1 MESISNNT
9 LPELPPVKRRRR
21 RHSPAFKAEVLAA
34 CNEPGASIAAVA
46 QRYQLNAN
54 LIHKWRKA
62 ARDRAHPVE
71 TPAFVSVPVPGAV
84 NTGSESQVTFTLG
97 QLTIHW
103 PISHIERAASWLK
116 ALQA

>member
-9 LPELPPVKRRRR
+9 LPQLTPIKRPRR
-21 RHSPAFKAEVLAA
+21 RHASAFKAEVLAA
-34 CNEPGASIAAVA
+34 CAEHGASVAGVA

-62 ARDRAHPVE
+62 AREQGGQA
-71 TPAFVSVPVPGAV
+71 PADFVSVPVPGSV
-84 NTGSESQVTFTLG
+84 NTGGDPQVMFTLG
-97 QLTIHW
+97 RLTIHW
-103 PISHIERAASWLK
+103 PISHIHQALPWLK